1 MKVRDSIIKGII
13 CLCAFSCVAVLI
25 WLILYIVLNGI
36 PALNL
41 EFFQS
46 LIPSVTST
54 LAIIGLTLVFSVP
67 IGIMCAIYLTE
78 YARSSKVVKAISF
91 AVDSLSGIP
100 SILYGLF
107 GMTMFVTLLSFKWSL
122 LSGSL
127 TLAIMILP
135 VIIRVCQE
143 SLITVPP
150 EYKEGSFA
158 MGATRLKTLVKIVLP
173 CTSRGIVTAIILSI
187 GRIVGETAAVYLTA
201 GMVNRVPES
210 VMDSGRT
217 LSVHLYMLAKEAIS
231 FEQAFG
237 TATVLIVIILIVNT
251 ATNLIVRE
259 KK

>member
-1 MKVRDSIIKGII
+1 MKLRDKLIKGLI
-13 CLCAFSCVAVLI
+13 CFCAFLCVAVLI
-25 WLILYIVLNGI
+25 WLIFYIVINGI
-36 PALNL
+36 PAMNKA
-41 EFFQS
+41 FFQS
-46 LIPSVTST
+46 LIPSVVST
-54 LAIIGLTLVFSVP
+54 LAIIGMTLVFSVP

-78 YARSSKVVKAISF
+78 YAKSSKVVKIISF

-100 SILYGLF
+100 SVLYGLF
-107 GMTMFVTLLSFKWSL
+107 GMTMFVTVLNFKWSL

-143 SLITVPP
+143 SLITVPQ
-150 EYKEGSFA
+150 EYKEGSLA
-158 MGATRLKTLVKIVLP
+158 LGATKLKTLVKIVLP
-173 CTSRGIVTAIILSI
+173 CTSRGIVTAVILSI

-201 GMVNRVPES
+201 GMVNRVLES
-210 VMDSGRT
+210 IMDSGRT

-237 TATVLIVIILIVNT
+237 TAAVLIVIILIVNT
-251 ATNLIVRE
+251 AANLIVRE

>member
-1 MKVRDSIIKGII
+1 MKLRDKWIKGAI
-13 CLCAFSCVAVLI
+13 CFCAFFCVAVLI
-25 WLILYIVLNGI
+25 WLILYIVINGI
-36 PALNL
+36 PSLNR

-46 LIPSVTST
+46 LIPSVAST

-78 YARSSKVVKAISF
+78 YAKSSKIVKAISF

-107 GMTMFVTLLSFKWSL
+107 GMTMFVTVLNFKWSL

-143 SLITVPP
+143 SLITVPT

-158 MGATRLKTLVKIVLP
+158 MGATKLKTLVKIVLP

-210 VMDSGRT
+210 IMDSGRT